1 MPGPDLTAIGA
12 AFGRAAH
19 VIVDKPQFVFE
30 DTLSIKLAENEVVRA
45 ANLLGS
51 DGSLL
56 VQKEYTRV
64 WWRSAFVARAR
75 LVEDLVIKHLENGV
89 SQYVILGAGLDTF
102 AQRRRE
108 VMMRLRLFEIDEP
121 GTQRWKQR
129 RLRELA
135 LPTPPN
141 HRFVPVD
148 FESGQS
154 WVAALAT
161 AGFSP
166 GEPSVIASTGV
177 SQYITVDAMSETFRQ
192 VAGLARG
199 TVFISTFIPPAD
211 LIDPEE
217 RPYRALTEQSAASKG
232 HPWTSFYTPGDVIS
246 IASEAGFDNVHHV
259 AASELDA
266 RYFNNRADE
275 LRAKSGEN
283 LIVASK
289 S

>member
-19 VIVDKPQFVFE
+19 VIVDKPPFVFE
-30 DTLSIKLAENEVVRA
+30 DTLSIKLAENEVLQA

-51 DGSLL
+51 DGSLF
-56 VQKEYTRV
+56 VQKDDTRV

-75 LVEDLVIKHLENGV
+75 LVEDLVIKHLENSV

-108 VMMRLRLFEIDEP
+108 LMMRLRLFEIDEP
-121 GTQRWKQR
+121 GTQQWKQR

-135 LPTPPN
+135 LPTAPN

-154 WVAALAT
+154 WVGALAT

-177 SQYITVDAMSETFRQ
+177 AQYITVDAMSETFRQ

-211 LIDPEE
+211 LIDPAE
-217 RPYRALTEQSAASKG
+217 RPYRALTEQSAASRG
-232 HPWTSFYTPGDVIS
+232 HPWISFYTPGEFIS

-259 AASELDA
+259 TASELNA
-266 RYFNNRADE
+266 RYFDNRADGS
-275 LRAKSGEN
+275 RARSGEN
-283 LIVASK
+283 LIVVSK

>member
-19 VIVDKPQFVFE
+19 VFVDKPPFVFE
-30 DTLSIKLAENEVVRA
+30 DTMSIKLAENEFLRA

-56 VQKEYTRV
+56 VQKDDTRV

-75 LVEDLVIKHLENGV
+75 LVEDLVIKHLESGV

-102 AQRRRE
+102 VQRRRE

-121 GTQRWKQR
+121 GTQQWKQR

-135 LPTPPN
+135 LPTAPN

-177 SQYITVDAMSETFRQ
+177 AQYITVDAMRETFRQ

-211 LIDPEE
+211 LIDPGE
-217 RPYRALTEQSAASKG
+217 RPYRALTEQRVASTG
-232 HPWTSFYTPGDVIS
+232 HPWISFYTPGEFIS

-259 AASELDA
+259 AASELNA
-266 RYFNNRADE
+266 RYFN
-275 LRAKSGEN
+275 
-283 LIVASK
+283 
-289 S
+289 